1 MSGRRKFCRKN
12 FCRRKLCIW
21 LLSMSLAAALLPCPC
36 IGHAETAGTG
46 AGGQEAEVSEGK
58 AAGQTETGIALTA
71 PAAILVEA
79 STGKVLFEKNADE
92 VREPASVTKV
102 MTLLLAFE
110 AIDSGKMKLSD
121 IVTVSEHAASMG
133 GSQCFFEPGE
143 TQTVEDMIKCIIISS
158 GNDAAVAMGEHIA
171 GSEEAFV
178 KMMNEKAEK
187 LGMKNTV
194 FKNACGLEASGHV
207 TTPRDI
213 SLMSRELITVHPD
226 VFQYSTIWMDSIY
239 HVTKR
244 GKSEFG
250 LANTNKFLKYY
261 NGATGLKTGFTSKAM
276 YCISATAKRDNMDL
290 IAVVMGAPSS
300 KERTQDVA
308 KLMDYGFANY
318 HVFHVELDQ
327 RSGELVPVKNG
338 KKDTVATRISGDFS
352 YLCQGENTSD
362 IVKKT
367 TYEKKLGA
375 PVQEGTKVGEI
386 SFYYNEQQLG
396 SVPVLAAETV
406 EKAGFLDCLMKI
418 IERLLFR

>member
-1 MSGRRKFCRKN
+1 MSGKRKGY
-12 FCRRKLCIW
+12 IG
-21 LLSMSLAAALLPCPC
+21 LLSLILMTVLLGNPCM
-36 IGHAETAGTG
+36 GYAQT
-46 AGGQEAEVSEGK
+46 QEKKESQK
-58 AAGQTETGIALTA
+58 AADEAQAGISLTA
-71 PAAILVEA
+71 PTAILVEA

-121 IVTVSEHAASMG
+121 TVTVSEHAASMG

-178 KMMNEKAEK
+178 KMMNEKAAQ
-187 LGMKNTV
+187 LGMKNTT
-194 FKNACGLEASGHV
+194 FKNACGLEAPGHV

-213 SLMSRELITVHPD
+213 SLMSRELITRHPS

-276 YCISATAKRDNMDL
+276 YCISATARRDNMDL
-290 IAVVMGAPSS
+290 IAVVMGAPTS

-308 KLMDYGFANY
+308 KLMDFGFANY
-318 HVFHVELDQ
+318 QVFQVKLDGRSQEL
-327 RSGELVPVKNG
+327 LPVKNG
-338 KKDTVATRISGDFS
+338 KKETLITRSKGDFS
-352 YLCQGENTSD
+352 YLCQGENPAE

-367 TYEKKLGA
+367 VYQKKIEA
-375 PVQEGTKVGEI
+375 PVEKGTQVGEI
-386 SFYYNEQQLG
+386 RFSYNEKQIG
-396 SVPVLAAETV
+396 SVPILADETV
-406 EKAGFLDCLMKI
+406 ERAGFGDCFKKI
-418 IERLLFR
+418 GRKILFH

>member
-1 MSGRRKFCRKN
+1 MSGKWKGY
-12 FCRRKLCIW
+12 IV
-21 LLSMSLAAALLPCPC
+21 LLSVLVSFAVFGGNVS
-36 IGHAETAGTG
+36 IGSAQTTEEKENQATAD
-46 AGGQEAEVSEGK
+46 EPSSS
-58 AAGQTETGIALTA
+58 ISLTA

-79 STGKVLFEKNADE
+79 STGTVLFEKNADE

-110 AIDSGKMKLSD
+110 AIDSGKVKLSD
-121 IVTVSEHAASMG
+121 TVTVSEHAASMG

-178 KMMNEKAEK
+178 KCMNEKARQ
-187 LGMKNTV
+187 LGMNHTT
-194 FKNACGLEASGHV
+194 FKNACGLEADGHV

-213 SLMSRELITVHPD
+213 SLMSRELITAHPS
-226 VFQYSTIWMDSIY
+226 VFQYSMIWMDSIY

-276 YCISATAKRDNMDL
+276 YCISATARRDDMDL
-290 IAVVMGAPSS
+290 IAVVMGAPTS

-318 HVFHVELDQ
+318 QIYKVKLDGKTQEL
-327 RSGELVPVKNG
+327 LPVKNG
-338 KKDTVATRISGDFS
+338 KKDTLLTKAQGDFS
-352 YLCQGENTSD
+352 YLCKGETPSE
-362 IVKKT
+362 IVKKNR
-367 TYEKKLGA
+367 YHKSIEA
-375 PVQEGTKVGEI
+375 PVKKGKKVGEI
-386 SFYYNEQQLG
+386 CFYYKEKQIG
-396 SVPVLAAETV
+396 SVPVLADETV
-406 EKAGFLDCLMKI
+406 ERACFSDCLWKLGRM
-418 IERLLFR
+418 LLL

>member
-1 MSGRRKFCRKN
+1 MSGRKKRFV
-12 FCRRKLCIW
+12 W
-21 LLSMSLAAALLPCPC
+21 LVCLALTVALFGKPCT
-36 IGHAETAGTG
+36 GKAETK
-46 AGGQEAEVSEGK
+46 EGK
-58 AAGQTETGIALTA
+58 EEQTKETKNQQEISLTA

-79 STGKVLFEKNADE
+79 STGKVLYEKNADE
-92 VREPASVTKV
+92 IREPASVTKV

-110 AIDSGKMKLSD
+110 AMDSGKIKLSD
-121 IVTVSEHAASMG
+121 TVTVSEHAASMG
-133 GSQCFFEPGE
+133 GSQCFFEAGE

-178 KMMNEKAEK
+178 KQMNEKAEQ
-187 LGMKNTV
+187 LGMKNTT
-194 FKNACGLEASGHV
+194 FKNACGLEAEGHV

-213 SLMSRELITVHPD
+213 ALMSRELITKHPS

-276 YCISATAKRDNMDL
+276 YCISATARRDNMDL
-290 IAVVMGAPSS
+290 IAAVMGAPSS

-308 KLMDYGFANY
+308 KLMDYGFASY
-318 HVFHVELDQ
+318 HIFRVELDGKSQ
-327 RSGELVPVKNG
+327 ELIPVKNG
-338 KKDTVATRISGDFS
+338 KKDTVVTRSAGDFL
-352 YLCQGENTSD
+352 YLCQNENTAD

-367 TYEKKLGA
+367 VYEKELAA
-375 PVQEGTKVGEI
+375 PVKKGDKVGEI
-386 SFYYNEQQLG
+386 QFFYQEKQIG
-396 SVPVLAAETV
+396 SVPVLSDETV
-406 EKAGFLDCLMKI
+406 LEAGFLDCLEKI
-418 IERLLFR
+418 GKKLIFSGMAS